1 MESDSPPTAADL
13 LRDVERRRLA
23 VYATSSAPRWAW
35 PAFGAGTGLYLASFA
50 LDSAIVTMVA
60 AALWVAFVAGWVSVV
75 YRRSGVQ
82 PRLRG
87 MPPPLR
93 RELWQ
98 FWAGGAVVAV
108 ASVWVGVAWSFVAS
122 GVLTGVAAALGG
134 QAYERRYERAV
145 ARLGQ

>member
-1 MESDSPPTAADL
+1 
-13 LRDVERRRLA
+13 
-23 VYATSSAPRWAW
+23 
-35 PAFGAGTGLYLASFA
+35 
-50 LDSAIVTMVA
+50 
-60 AALWVAFVAGWVSVV
+60 
-75 YRRSGVQ
+75 
-82 PRLRG
+82 

-93 RELWQ
+93 HALWQ

-108 ASVWVGVAWSFVAS
+108 VAVWVGVAWSFVAS